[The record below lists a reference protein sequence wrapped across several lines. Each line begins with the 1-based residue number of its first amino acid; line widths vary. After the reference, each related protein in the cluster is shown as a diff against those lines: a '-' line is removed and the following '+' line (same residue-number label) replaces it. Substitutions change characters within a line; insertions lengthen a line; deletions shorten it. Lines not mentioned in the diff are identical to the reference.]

1 MRQRTGGRPPSRAI
15 PSASVSDDAAS
26 PAPPSAQRTRTP
38 GRDTANLTP
47 DPETGLGRWTAD
59 DFVMTIR
66 SGRHLGRG
74 RPILPPMP
82 LPQPIRNLT
91 DDDLR
96 AVFAYLQTLPPIVND
111 VPDPVLPAGADGR

>member
-1 MRQRTGGRPPSRAI
+1 MI
-15 PSASVSDDAAS
+15 
-26 PAPPSAQRTRTP
+26 P
-38 GRDTANLTP
+38 GRAP
-47 DPETGLGRWTAD
+47 AG
-59 DFVMTIR
+59 FVMTIR

-82 LPQPIRNLT
+82 LQPIRNLT